1 MSTIV
6 CLKERNMLVLGTDS
20 RFMDPT
26 FTAVHSDATQKIF
39 EVARGMFLATSG
51 WGKTCRFQQ
60 QKARDLAAR
69 LGTSDIAVIAEALG
83 RDSIPC
89 LEELAAILA
98 TLKPCGAITAALNG
112 EQPLHGTVL
121 AGRGADGKLG
131 YVCLTF
137 WRRAGQIVCEPGSYF
152 GASRRFCVTYG
163 GQAGEAVQR
172 LGRDRTIWTA
182 PPVWV
187 VKRFLSVLK
196 ESSPQIGGPDQI
208 VQLDGDGAAR
218 WVSPPPEGQGDPAPL
233 MTGTITALLQMI
245 SPTITGGE
253 VNGAI
258 FDILDEDED
267 AEFHAG
273 LDDTYGA
280 YLVGWWLSQG
290 TAILKAIATGIYTQQ
305 GAALTA
311 MGTGGVSTQNA
322 THSAA
327 IAPGSVSVDG
337 DQVLAARGATV
348 SDPSGGATV
357 DSQARTAINTII
369 DRLQAHG
376 LIS

>member
-1 MSTIV
+1 VSTII
-6 CLKERNMLVLGTDS
+6 CLKENDTLVLGTDS

-39 EVARGMFLATSG
+39 EVAPGAYIATSG

-69 LGTSDIAVIAEALG
+69 LGTADIAVIAEALE
-83 RDSIPC
+83 RESIPC

-112 EQPLHGTVL
+112 AQPLHGTVL
-121 AGRGADGKLG
+121 AGRGPGGKLG

-137 WRRAGQIVCEPGSYF
+137 WRRAGQIVCETGSYF
-152 GASRRFCVTYG
+152 GVGRRFCVTYG

-172 LGRDRTIWTA
+172 LGKDRTTWTA
-182 PPVWV
+182 PPVSV
-187 VKRFLSVLK
+187 VRHFLSVLK
-196 ESSPQIGGPDQI
+196 ESSPLIGGPDQL
-208 VQLDGDGAAR
+208 VQLDGDRDGR
-218 WVSPPPEGQGDPAPL
+218 WLSPPPAGEIRQGDPANL
-233 MTGTITALLQMI
+233 AAGTITALLEMI

-273 LDDTYGA
+273 LDDTYGP

-290 TAILKAIATGIYTQQ
+290 TAILKAYATGLYTQQ
-305 GAALTA
+305 GSNLSA
-311 MGTGGVSTQNA
+311 MGTGGFSTQNA

-327 IAPGSVSVDG
+327 LVS
-337 DQVLAARGATV
+337 
-348 SDPSGGATV
+348 
-357 DSQARTAINTII
+357 
-369 DRLQAHG
+369 
-376 LIS
+376 